1 MISNFLETND
11 TPPSDLSTTN
21 ELGSELR
28 RLREQ
33 KGLSIKDV
41 ADRLKLPSR
50 QIEALENGL
59 YEGMPEPVFI
69 RGFLRSYGRFL
80 DMDEQRLSSYLD
92 HIAPSSA
99 VTRNMTQDQHDLNFS
114 NTTIKKASPKW
125 ILAVLAL
132 AIVGAGVYFW
142 QSKSHSENEKL
153 ENVSTMPTNNNEVAA
168 PNLNT
173 DNMIVK
179 PMTSSDTATETAIAS
194 QVMQQPNTTTP
205 PPIAPAPTV
214 AGVTGELVITTKH
227 RTMLTVT
234 DVNGKVLMN
243 KIVPAATEHRFKE
256 GAPFDVRMGYATDA
270 TATFAGQPINLADK
284 MKDGKSAAFI
294 AGETAKP

>member
-1 MISNFLETND
+1 M
-11 TPPSDLSTTN
+11 
-21 ELGSELR
+21 
-28 RLREQ
+28 
-33 KGLSIKDV
+33 
-41 ADRLKLPSR
+41 
-50 QIEALENGL
+50 
-59 YEGMPEPVFI
+59 
-69 RGFLRSYGRFL
+69 
-80 DMDEQRLSSYLD
+80 
-92 HIAPSSA
+92 
-99 VTRNMTQDQHDLNFS
+99 
-114 NTTIKKASPKW
+114 
-125 ILAVLAL
+125 
-132 AIVGAGVYFW
+132 GAGVYFW

-153 ENVSTMPTNNNEVAA
+153 ENVSTIPTNNNEVAA

-179 PMTSSDTATETAIAS
+179 PMTSSDTATEIAIAS

-234 DVNGKVLMN
+234 DINGKVLMN